1 LRGLP
6 PDHGFMVLAVATRP
20 AAVTVDSRLGGLPPN
35 WFASVMGTGI
45 VANAIPA
52 LGVPSGPLF
61 EMAAMVWLLASGW
74 LVALTVAAIR
84 QGRSWLA
91 DPVVS
96 QFYGAPPMAAL
107 TVGSGT
113 LLFGKGILGP
123 TLAIG
128 ISATY
133 WVVGT
138 VTGLAVAVLMPL
150 RMIAQRRVQLS
161 DAFAGWLMPV
171 VPPMVS
177 AATGAALIP
186 HLAAGQARQTM
197 LLACYAMFGFALAAS
212 AIVIALLWAKL
223 LRHGTGPAKMI
234 PTLFIV
240 LGPLGQ
246 SITAANLL
254 GAVAPGVLPAPYG
267 RAFEAFGLLYGVPV
281 LGFALA
287 WMLLAGTIVVRTVRA
302 GMPFSLTWW
311 SFTFPVGTCV
321 TGTAALAR
329 RTDLLSL
336 WALAIG
342 LYLLLVAAWIVVGAG
357 TISRTVRGTLF
368 A

>member
-1 LRGLP
+1 
-6 PDHGFMVLAVATRP
+6 MVLAVAVRP
-20 AAVTVDSRLGGLPPN
+20 AAVTVDGRFGGLPPN

-52 LGVPSGPLF
+52 LGVHGGLLF
-61 EMAAMVWLLASGW
+61 RVATLVWLLASAW
-74 LVALTVAAIR
+74 LLTLTVVVIR
-84 QGRSWLA
+84 HGRSWLA

-96 QFYGAPPMAAL
+96 HFYGAPPMAML
-107 TVGSGT
+107 TVGAGT
-113 LLFGKGILGP
+113 LLFGEGILGP
-123 TLAIG
+123 ALAVG
-128 ISATY
+128 ISATC
-133 WVVGT
+133 WLIGT
-138 VTGLAVAVLMPL
+138 VAGLASAVVVPR
-150 RMIAQRRVQLS
+150 RMIAQRRVLLS
-161 DAFAGWLMPV
+161 DAFGGWLMPI

-186 HLAAGQARQTM
+186 HLAAGPARQSM
-197 LLACYAMFGFALAAS
+197 LLSCYAMFGFAAAAS
-212 AIVIALLWAKL
+212 AVVIALLWAKL

-254 GAVAPGVLPAPYG
+254 GAHAPGVLPAPYG
-267 RAFEAFGLLYGVPV
+267 SAFSAFGLLYGVPV
-281 LGFALA
+281 LSFAMA
-287 WMLLAGTIVVRTVRA
+287 WLLFTGTIVVRTVRA

-329 RTDLLSL
+329 RTDLGALL
-336 WALAIG
+336 ALAVG
-342 LYLLLVAAWIVVGAG
+342 LYVILAAAWVIVGAR

-368 A
+368 G

>member
-1 LRGLP
+1 
-6 PDHGFMVLAVATRP
+6 MVLAVAARP
-20 AAVTVDSRLGGLPPN
+20 DAVTVDSRLGGLPPN
-35 WFASVMGTGI
+35 WYASVMGTGI

-52 LGVPSGPLF
+52 LGIHSGPLF
-61 EMAAMVWLLASGW
+61 RVATLVWLLASAW
-74 LVALTVAAIR
+74 LVTLTVAAIR
-84 QGRSWLA
+84 RGRSWLA

-96 QFYGAPPMAAL
+96 HFYGAPPMAML
-107 TVGSGT
+107 TVGAGT

-123 TLAIG
+123 VLAVG
-128 ISATY
+128 ISASC
-133 WVVGT
+133 WLIGT
-138 VTGLAVAVLMPL
+138 IAGLASAIVVPL
-150 RMIAQRRVQLS
+150 RMIAQRRAQLS
-161 DAFAGWLMPV
+161 DAFGGWLMPV

-186 HLAAGQARQTM
+186 HLAAGAARQTM
-197 LLACYAMFGFALAAS
+197 LLSCYAMFGFAAVAS
-212 AIVIALLWAKL
+212 AVVIALLWAKL

-254 GAVAPGVLPAPYG
+254 GALAPGVFPGAYG
-267 RAFEAFGLLYGVPV
+267 SAFSAFGLLYGVPV
-281 LGFALA
+281 LGVAMA
-287 WMLLAGTIVVRTVRA
+287 WLLVAGTVAVRTVRS

-329 RTDLLSL
+329 STHLGSL
-336 WALAIG
+336 WVHAIG
-342 LYLLLVAAWIVVGAG
+342 LYLILVAAWVVVGAR

-368 A
+368 G

>member
-1 LRGLP
+1 ML
-6 PDHGFMVLAVATRP
+6 LAVPARP

-35 WFASVMGTGI
+35 WYASVMGTGI

-52 LGVPSGPLF
+52 LGIHSGPLF
-61 EMAAMVWLLASGW
+61 RVATLVWLLASAW
-74 LVALTVAAIR
+74 LVTLTVAALR

-96 QFYGAPPMAAL
+96 QFYGAPPMAML
-107 TVGSGT
+107 TVGAGT

-123 TLAIG
+123 ALALG
-128 ISATY
+128 IS
-133 WVVGT
+133 GT
-138 VTGLAVAVLMPL
+138 CWLIGTIAGLASAVVVPL

-161 DAFAGWLMPV
+161 DAFGGWLMPV

-186 HLAAGQARQTM
+186 HLATGAARQTM
-197 LLACYAMFGFALAAS
+197 LLSCYAMFGFAAAAS
-212 AIVIALLWAKL
+212 AVVIALLWAKL
-223 LRHGTGPAKMI
+223 LRYGSGPAKMI
-234 PTLFIV
+234 PTLLIV

-254 GAVAPGVLPAPYG
+254 GAVATGVLPQPYG

-281 LGFALA
+281 LGFAMA

-329 RTDLLSL
+329 GTALDSL
-336 WALAIG
+336 WALAVG
-342 LYLLLVAAWIVVGAG
+342 LYLILVAAWVVVGAR

-368 A
+368 G